1 MRRDRKN
8 ASVPG
13 LLLALGVLLLAAS
26 PLPGQTRTSA
36 GEAGM
41 DCFGII
47 VGRKASTDGYVY
59 LGHNEDQ
66 SGEQMLNI
74 YNVPATPQRLS
85 YLWFEFPGQK
95 TGDSFVNEWGVAVTS
110 DHCPS
115 KETMEGAVA
124 HDRRFRRI
132 VGDSRSGGPVLY
144 EVRVA
149 VAQKARSAREGVKI
163 IGEMVERYGYADDG
177 RSYLVAD
184 RGEGWVVAVVRGR
197 HWVAQRVPDDEI
209 MTIPNYYVIGE
220 VDLADTA
227 NFLGS
232 KDLIKYA
239 RKRGWYN
246 PRRDGAFRFR
256 LAYGTPASLE
266 HPHNLERHRLAQE
279 TFFGDAILGPD
290 APFSR
295 KPVHPFHRRHLSQ
308 LLTEPP
314 IRNDRT
320 VLTNIFTMNPAFPPQ
335 KGTVIWVGYPGQSA
349 ADQSQWTVH
358 TRVPESCHRYAT
370 AEEAMEKHFTDVG
383 HFRQRWP
390 GHFYWHYTD
399 PSINQEVIPHDYTV
413 YVPKQ
418 PRLEADRDITKRGDT
433 FNDHFHVLEDPAR
446 GLLYAFWTQGS
457 WEAAND
463 EHVVFSKSADGGKT
477 WTDPVTLAGSETL
490 ADPKPVAAWQQP
502 MLSRSGRLYCLWNQ
516 ETTVKKHLCGIM
528 QGRYSDDAGETWSEI
543 GTVPFPIRF
552 SSDPDDPT
560 VPPSWCMWQRPLRFG
575 EGGRYLAG
583 CSRYSYKTQGRESSK
598 VEFWQYDNIDDDPQ
612 IEDIRIS
619 FFNTE
624 DESFDAA
631 TVETDEHFTGRE
643 VPSVEEACIVGL
655 PDGRL
660 FAVMRT
666 SIGHPIWSV
675 SADQGRHWSRPE
687 VLRERDGGPAI
698 LQPRSPCPIYDV
710 EGPEARSG
718 RYALFVHDTFD
729 FNGMTSYQ
737 NRGPVYRRDGR
748 FVPGAHQPFW
758 FEGKPVLF
766 SPRDTG
772 NSFYTSSTALDGVP
786 VLWFGDMKFYLFGK
800 IL

>member
-1 MRRDRKN
+1 
-8 ASVPG
+8 
-13 LLLALGVLLLAAS
+13 
-26 PLPGQTRTSA
+26 
-36 GEAGM
+36 
-41 DCFGII
+41 
-47 VGRKASTDGYVY
+47 
-59 LGHNEDQ
+59 
-66 SGEQMLNI
+66 
-74 YNVPATPQRLS
+74 
-85 YLWFEFPGQK
+85 
-95 TGDSFVNEWGVAVTS
+95 
-110 DHCPS
+110 
-115 KETMEGAVA
+115 
-124 HDRRFRRI
+124 
-132 VGDSRSGGPVLY
+132 
-144 EVRVA
+144 
-149 VAQKARSAREGVKI
+149 
-163 IGEMVERYGYADDG
+163 
-177 RSYLVAD
+177 
-184 RGEGWVVAVVRGR
+184 
-197 HWVAQRVPDDEI
+197 
-209 MTIPNYYVIGE
+209 
-220 VDLADTA
+220 
-227 NFLGS
+227 
-232 KDLIKYA
+232 
-239 RKRGWYN
+239 
-246 PRRDGAFRFR
+246 
-256 LAYGTPASLE
+256 
-266 HPHNLERHRLAQE
+266 
-279 TFFGDAILGPD
+279 
-290 APFSR
+290 
-295 KPVHPFHRRHLSQ
+295 
-308 LLTEPP
+308 
-314 IRNDRT
+314 
-320 VLTNIFTMNPAFPPQ
+320 MNPAFPPQ

-502 MLSRSGRLYCLWNQ
+502 MLTRSGRLYCLWNQ

-552 SSDPDDPT
+552 SSDPDDPA

-583 CSRYSYKTQGRESSK
+583 CSRYSYKMQGRESSK

-612 IEDIRIS
+612 IGDIRIS

-675 SADQGRHWSRPE
+675 SEDHGRHWSRPE

-710 EGPEARSG
+710 EGPEAHSG
-718 RYALFVHDTFD
+718 RYALFVHDSFD
-729 FNGMTSYQ
+729 FNGMTAYQ

-748 FVPGAHQPFW
+748 FVPGAHQPVW

-800 IL
+800 KL